1 MAGVLPG
8 VECARRRRFHRSGDS
23 LGAPAHGWTRRPS
36 FCLYT
41 SSHENH
47 HGSISSLNWIEKQK
61 QRSILNQAD
70 EDEKLGGVAKE
81 AKERLDERLRMQKK
95 KPEITRKTMAS
106 AQFIWS
112 LLICTQHKSTG
123 NVRGLDG
130 RSMVLG
136 ELQMEVYGPKRSGS
150 KRYKWA
156 KLSWKAADQD
166 ECTICLDRFKS
177 GETLVHLPCAH
188 RYHPK
193 CLVPWLENNGQCPC
207 CRMEIHVE
215 LS

>member
-47 HGSISSLNWIEKQK
+47 HGSISSVPK
-61 QRSILNQAD
+61 QRSILNQAY
-70 EDEKLGGVAKE
+70 EDEKLGAVAKE

-95 KPEITRKTMAS
+95 KSEITRKTMAS
-106 AQFIWS
+106 AQFIW
-112 LLICTQHKSTG
+112 HKSTG
-123 NVRGLDG
+123 NLRGVDG

-136 ELQMEVYGPKRSGS
+136 ELQMEVYSPKRSGS
-150 KRYKWA
+150 KRLNWA

>member
-1 MAGVLPG
+1 MVL
-8 VECARRRRFHRSGDS
+8 ANMH
-23 LGAPAHGWTRRPS
+23 T
-36 FCLYT
+36 
-41 SSHENH
+41 
-47 HGSISSLNWIEKQK
+47 
-61 QRSILNQAD
+61 
-70 EDEKLGGVAKE
+70 VAKSN
-81 AKERLDERLRMQKK
+81 LVLG
-95 KPEITRKTMAS
+95 S
-106 AQFIWS
+106 AFM
-112 LLICTQHKSTG
+112 LPYYVLILFYFSESRHKSTG
-123 NVRGLDG
+123 NLRGVDG
-130 RSMVLG
+130 RSMALG

>member
-23 LGAPAHGWTRRPS
+23 LGAPAHGWTRRSS

-47 HGSISSLNWIEKQK
+47 HGSISSLR
-61 QRSILNQAD
+61 RSILNQAC
-70 EDEKLGGVAKE
+70 EDEKLGGVTKE

-106 AQFIWS
+106 AQFIW
-112 LLICTQHKSTG
+112 HKSTG
-123 NVRGLDG
+123 NLRGVDG

-150 KRYKWA
+150 KRFNWS

-193 CLVPWLENNGQCPC
+193 CLVPWLESNGQCPC
-207 CRMEIHVE
+207 CRVEIHVE